1 MNRWIFALGLCLF
14 CLGCHSGGSKDTPP
28 TSQAAVPK
36 AGAPTDPD
44 KALYEQVR
52 SGSYQIS
59 AAIDTIE
66 ETRKSMKDMASR
78 QSGQTQ
84 RVIMS
89 VASML
94 DKAGSRLAEYG
105 DEPPTFEKFKADFS
119 AQDDRRLKAI
129 DAAGLA
135 LDDLNDAQ
143 DLVEKLIVTKP
154 PEEEKNKLEDADSAL
169 DGCTAAVA
177 DAIKA
182 MGGKVE
188 DEPN

>member
-1 MNRWIFALGLCLF
+1 VNRSFIAICFCLV
-14 CLGCHSGGSKDTPP
+14 CLGCHSNESKPNDSGT
-28 TSQAAVPK
+28 K
-36 AGAPTDPD
+36 ATTKATVPTDPD
-44 KALYEQVR
+44 KALYEQMR
-52 SGSYQIS
+52 SGAYQIS

-66 ETRKSMKDMASR
+66 ETRKTMKDMASR
-78 QSGQTQ
+78 QTGQTQ
-84 RVIMS
+84 RVIMT
-89 VASML
+89 VASIL

-105 DEPPTFEKFKADFS
+105 DAPPTFEKFKADFS

-143 DLVEKLIVTKP
+143 DVVEKLIDTKP
-154 PEEEKNKLEDADSAL
+154 PEEEKSKLEDADASL
-169 DGCTAAVA
+169 DSCTAAVA

-188 DEPN
+188 DDPN